1 MNEKCHPSWFLPVL
15 LLTGIVVSLLAAGCI
30 QPTTP
35 SDKKT
40 SSDTAVPTTATAVP
54 MTVTTS
60 KTTPVPT
67 LTTSFNQYSNSR
79 YGFSIDYPGDW
90 QKNELNELEPEISS
104 SRYKVVEF
112 YSPSFVRCNTAKNK
126 CVNVRSEVK
135 IEVDTNPVSTELDTF
150 FVKEVA
156 RVTTGRYVEITKR
169 NAMFKLSENM
179 AYRFD
184 YNFHSDTEEINV
196 LSALTIINGKGYIIT
211 FHAHAPER
219 EEKINQFD
227 QYYND
232 AMTMFSSFK
241 ANAGSYKTI

>member
-1 MNEKCHPSWFLPVL
+1 MNGKCHPSCLLSVL
-15 LLTGIVVSLLAAGCI
+15 LLACIVVSLLVAGCI
-30 QPTTP
+30 QPTTT
-35 SDKKT
+35 SDKNA
-40 SSDTAVPTTATAVP
+40 SSATEAPTTVA
-54 MTVTTS
+54 TS
-60 KTTPVPT
+60 KTTPIPT

-90 QKNELNELEPEISS
+90 QKNELNKLEPEISRT
-104 SRYKVVEF
+104 RYNVVEF
-112 YSPSFVRCNTAKNK
+112 YSPSFLRCNTEKSN

-150 FVKEVA
+150 FVKDVA
-156 RVTTGRYVEITKR
+156 RITTGSDVEITKR
-169 NAMFKLSENM
+169 NAMFKLSGTR
-179 AYRFD
+179 AYRLD
-184 YNFHSDTEEINV
+184 YNFHSDIEEINV
-196 LSALTIINGKGYIIT
+196 LSAYTIINDKGYIIT

-241 ANAGSYKTI
+241 TNAGNYKTI